1 VRARRRDDGTTGRRE
16 TRETG
21 GDDGRVDDVA
31 RVVKN
36 LKKSIES
43 SGRAVERSN
52 GDGDAGMRASR

>member
-43 SGRAVERSN
+43 RAVERSN
-52 GDGDAGMRASR
+52 GDVDAGMRASR